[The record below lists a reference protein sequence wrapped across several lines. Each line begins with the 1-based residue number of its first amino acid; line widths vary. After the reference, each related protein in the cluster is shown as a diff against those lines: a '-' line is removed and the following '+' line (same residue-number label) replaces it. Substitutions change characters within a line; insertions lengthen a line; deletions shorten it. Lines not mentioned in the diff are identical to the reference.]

1 MEPTQNNNLDCT
13 NCLGNCSP
21 DKLGCPN
28 YVNKNCFTARTLN
41 APPSKRCQF
50 CTSKFYQCLFFQFL
64 VITIL
69 LVSVLFIVSLIIDGE
84 ILKSVIISIFVFATV
99 YGYFFNKSTEKIIE
113 SNFSEKKA
121 KEALEELTEKLEDK
135 VEEQTRSLKKKNL
148 HLEKLLKMR
157 SEFLDVAS
165 HQLRTPVSVIK
176 NTMEMMDEGD
186 FDKIS
191 PEEKKSYIHNAFEKS
206 IKLQQIISDILVTS
220 ELDTVDF
227 TVNKKDAQNVQLEDL
242 VEKAIADIKF
252 EADKRQTSIEW
263 NRPKQ
268 KLPFIAGYEQY
279 LSQAIFNLIDNA
291 LKYTPSIGETSE
303 SRDVRAEQGKIKIE
317 TKSDNHNVLFIISDN
332 GIGIPREELK
342 NMFKKFSRATNAK
355 NMYTDGSGLG
365 LFIIKEIVEG
375 HRGKVVV
382 ESELNKGTKFIISL
396 PIKN

>member
-13 NCLGNCSP
+13 NCPGNCSP

-41 APPSKRCQF
+41 APPSKRCQY

-113 SNFSEKKA
+113 SNFSERKA

-206 IKLQQIISDILVTS
+206 MKLQQIISDILVTS

-227 TVNKKDAQNVQLEDL
+227 AVNKKDAQDIQLEDL

-252 EADKRQTSIEW
+252 EADKRQTIIEW
-263 NRPKQ
+263 KKPKQ
-268 KLPFIAGYEQY
+268 KLPIILGYEQY
-279 LSQAIFNLIDNA
+279 LSQAIFNLVDNA
-291 LKYTPSIGETSE
+291 LKYTPSIGVTSE
-303 SRDVRAEQGKIKIE
+303 SRDVRDEQGKITIE
-317 TKSDNHNVLFIISDN
+317 TKSDNNYVSFIISDN
-332 GIGIPREELK
+332 GIGIPKDELK

-365 LFIIKEIVEG
+365 LFIIKEIIDG
-375 HRGKVVV
+375 HHGKVAV
-382 ESELNKGTKFIISL
+382 ESELNKGTKFTIFL
-396 PIKN
+396 PIKK

>member
-1 MEPTQNNNLDCT
+1 MKPLTNNNS
-13 NCLGNCSP
+13 NCINCSENCSSN
-21 DKLGCPN
+21 KLGCPN

-41 APPSKRCQF
+41 APPSKRCQY
-50 CTSKFYQCLFFQFL
+50 CTSKFNQCLFFQYL

-69 LVSVLFIVSLIIDGE
+69 LVSILLIISLIIDGE
-84 ILKSVIISIFVFATV
+84 ILKSVIITIFVFATV

-113 SNFSEKKA
+113 SSFSEKKA

-176 NTMEMMDEGD
+176 NTMEMMNEGD

-206 IKLQQIISDILVTS
+206 MKLQQIISDILVTS

-227 TVNKKDAQNVQLEDL
+227 TVNKKDAQEIQFEDI

-252 EADKRQTSIEW
+252 EANKRQITIDWQKS
-263 NRPKQ
+263 KD
-268 KLPFIAGYEQY
+268 KLPIILGYEQY
-279 LSQAIFNLIDNA
+279 LSQAIFNLLDNA
-291 LKYTPSIGETSE
+291 LKYTPSTSGTSE
-303 SRDVRAEQGKIKIE
+303 SRDIRTKQGKIKIE
-317 TKSDNHNVLFIISDN
+317 TKLQDDHILFIISDN
-332 GIGIPREELK
+332 GIGIPKDELK

-365 LFIIKEIVEG
+365 LFIIKEIIEG
-375 HRGKVVV
+375 HRGKVTV
-382 ESELNKGTKFIISL
+382 ESELGKGTKFTIYL
-396 PIKN
+396 PIKK